1 MEHAGASL
9 PPSGSAPS
17 RATPGLLQLT
27 WPIFLEFLLFM
38 LMGSADTF
46 MLSGVSDEAV
56 SAVGVVNQYVFLC
69 IVMMEVIS
77 NGASI
82 VVAQY
87 IGARR
92 SAEAARISALAIT
105 LNLLLGV
112 GVSAGMYLG
121 GDAILGRMN
130 LHGTALDSARTYMAV
145 VGGFIF
151 LQALINVFSSLL
163 RTYGFTK
170 ESMYV
175 SLGMNVVHV
184 LCNYALIFGHFGAP
198 ALGVRGAAWST
209 VISRGL
215 ALGVFVWMLYQ
226 VMDVR
231 MVGRDY
237 VRFSRDYVRKIF
249 RVGLPSAL
257 EQFTYHACQT
267 VFLYYVTFLGPVAL
281 ASRQYAMEISRYIF
295 LFSLAIGIGNS
306 ILVGRLVG
314 AGERDTAYTRALRSL
329 RWGVGLTLLVDVL
342 IILLR
347 QPLLGLFTTNRDILT
362 LAGQMLLL
370 SLLLESG
377 RSFNLVLVNAL
388 RATGDATFTV
398 YAGFGSMVCMSL
410 PLGYVLVFHA
420 GLGLAGVWLA
430 IAADEWTRGILMW
443 LRWRGRAWEKKS
455 LVTPTADAEASALA
469 QVGT

>member
-1 MEHAGASL
+1 MDN
-9 PPSGSAPS
+9 
-17 RATPGLLQLT
+17 ATSPGLLRLT
-27 WPIFLEFLLFM
+27 WPIFLEFLLFT

-56 SAVGVVNQYVFLC
+56 SAVGVVNQYVFLS
-69 IVMMEVIS
+69 ILLMEVIS
-77 NGASI
+77 QGGAI

-87 IGARR
+87 IGAKRR
-92 SAEAARISALAIT
+92 EEAARISGLAIT
-105 LNLLLGV
+105 LNFMLGV
-112 GVSAGMYLG
+112 VVSAALWFG

-130 LHGTALDSARTYMAV
+130 LEGAVLAHARAYMGI

-151 LQALINVFSSLL
+151 LQALINVFSCLL

-175 SLGMNVVHV
+175 AMGMNVLHV
-184 LCNYALIFGHFGAP
+184 VCNYTLIFGHFGAP
-198 ALGVRGAAWST
+198 RLGVTGAALST

-215 ALGVFVWMLYQ
+215 ALGVFVWMLYR

-231 MVGRDY
+231 IRGRDY
-237 VRFSRDYVRKIF
+237 VTFKGDHVRKIF
-249 RVGLPSAL
+249 RMGVPSGV
-257 EQFTYHACQT
+257 ETFTYHACQT

-295 LFSLAIGIGNS
+295 LFSLAIGVGNS
-306 ILVGRLVG
+306 ILIGRLVG
-314 AGERDTAYTRALRSL
+314 AGRRDEAHARALRSL
-329 RWGVGLTLLVDVL
+329 QWGVGLTLLVDVT

-347 QPLLGLFTTNRDILT
+347 QPLLGLFTTDADILA
-362 LAGQMLLL
+362 LAGRMLVL

-388 RATGDATFTV
+388 RAAGDATFTV
-398 YAGFGSMVCMSL
+398 YAGFGSMVCMSV
-410 PLGYVLVFHA
+410 PLGYVLVFHT

-430 IAADEWTRGILMW
+430 IAADEWTRGIIMW
-443 LRWRGRAWEKKS
+443 LRWRSRAWENKS
-455 LVTPTADAEASALA
+455 LVTPTPDAEAPAVAALGA
-469 QVGT
+469 